1 RRPDHHLSGFILDAV
16 QLARWMDLP
25 IEVVGGFPRWNS
37 GLEVS
42 FKFEDLIM
50 WGMTCAV
57 PADIAD
63 SLDQRRDHFLT
74 PDAYEYL
81 SRIHLQAVSFS
92 RQA

>member
-1 RRPDHHLSGFILDAV
+1 
-16 QLARWMDLP
+16 
-25 IEVVGGFPRWNS
+25 
-37 GLEVS
+37 
-42 FKFEDLIM
+42 M

-92 RQA
+92 RKAHAAIRDWQITKERMTCV